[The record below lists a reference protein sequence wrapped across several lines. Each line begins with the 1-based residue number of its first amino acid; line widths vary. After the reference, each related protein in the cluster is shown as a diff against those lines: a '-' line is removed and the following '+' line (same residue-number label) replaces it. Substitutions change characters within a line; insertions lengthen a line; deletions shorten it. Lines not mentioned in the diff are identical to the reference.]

1 MANSPC
7 EAAGRGK
14 VARCTRERRWKAW
27 FLCLKHFQING
38 FFLCS
43 PLLFR
48 KIRSLQIAH
57 VFVFVAAISFV
68 CSHNFIIFLL
78 ISHSKRNRVNFW
90 TTCSLGWRVIDRM
103 IYTTLYSRLLLV
115 NAPVGKGYRV
125 LVDNECA
132 VWSVW
137 LRLRARQIMTA
148 SPLPRAN
155 KPETS
160 TSGSGSGRSYTYP
173 T

>member
-1 MANSPC
+1 M
-7 EAAGRGK
+7 
-14 VARCTRERRWKAW
+14 
-27 FLCLKHFQING
+27 
-38 FFLCS
+38 
-43 PLLFR
+43 
-48 KIRSLQIAH
+48 
-57 VFVFVAAISFV
+57 
-68 CSHNFIIFLL
+68 
-78 ISHSKRNRVNFW
+78 
-90 TTCSLGWRVIDRM
+90 
-103 IYTTLYSRLLLV
+103 LLV
-115 NAPVGKGYRV
+115 NAPEGKGYRV